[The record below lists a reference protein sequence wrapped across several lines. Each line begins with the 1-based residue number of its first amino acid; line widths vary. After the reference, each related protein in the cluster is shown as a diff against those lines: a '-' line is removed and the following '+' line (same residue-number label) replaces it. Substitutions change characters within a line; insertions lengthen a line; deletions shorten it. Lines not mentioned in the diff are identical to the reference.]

1 MTSVTVASP
10 HALLRFEVLQSFPE
24 LVHGISDRTSG
35 SMYPQDAGGR
45 PRLAA
50 ALGIPERALVPT
62 RQVHGSEIVRVPD
75 PGWDDARGK
84 DGLITVTP
92 GRYLLGYFAD
102 CVPLLA
108 YDPVRR
114 AVGLAH
120 AGWRGTVQRIAERL
134 VAELV
139 AAFGVQPEDLR
150 VGIGPSIGPC
160 CYEVGTDVI
169 AQVRE
174 ELPEGGE
181 LLRSGRPGHAFFDL
195 WAANR
200 QGLVRAGVRP
210 AHIEVTA
217 QCTSCHVERFFS
229 YRREG
234 QLNGLF
240 GAVIGIRPEVANRQ
254 SPIVNRQS

>member
-1 MTSVTVASP
+1 MSLTSFDI
-10 HALLRFEVLQSFPE
+10 LRPFPE
-24 LVHGISDRTSG
+24 LVHGISERTLG
-35 SMYPQDAGGR
+35 SVYPEDAGGR

-50 ALGIPERALVPT
+50 ALGIPQRAFVST
-62 RQVHGSEIVRVPD
+62 RQVHGGDIVRVPD
-75 PGWDDARGK
+75 PGWDDERGK

-92 GRYLLGYFAD
+92 GCYLLGYFAD

-120 AGWRGTVQRIAERL
+120 AGWRGTVRRIAEHL

-139 AAFGVQPEDLR
+139 AAFGVRPEDLH

-160 CYEVGTDVI
+160 CYEVGAEVI
-169 AQVRE
+169 AQVRAQ
-174 ELPEGGE
+174 LPEGAE
-181 LLRSGRPGHAFFDL
+181 LLLPGRPGHAFLDL

-210 AHIEVTA
+210 ERIEVA
-217 QCTSCHVERFFS
+217 GQCTSCHVERFFS

-240 GAVIGIRPEVANRQ
+240 GAVIGIRA
-254 SPIVNRQS
+254 